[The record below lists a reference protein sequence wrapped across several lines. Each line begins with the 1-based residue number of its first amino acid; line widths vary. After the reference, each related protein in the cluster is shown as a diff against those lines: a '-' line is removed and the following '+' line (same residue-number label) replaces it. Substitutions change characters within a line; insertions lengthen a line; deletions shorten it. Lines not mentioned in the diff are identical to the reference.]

1 MINKK
6 GFKKF
11 YLLNTMGDV
20 ALANFFSSIQTKV
33 LRLSLTSVCS
43 LEYSQIL
50 GTFYPHVVIKTVLIK
65 KSVLYEG
72 H

>member
-11 YLLNTMGDV
+11 YLLNIMGDV

-50 GTFYPHVVIKTVLIK
+50 GTFYPVVIKTVLIK
-65 KSVLYEG
+65 QSVLYEG